1 MPMYPKTTGDCVT
14 VKIKNAS
21 QANGGRMLLDNQ
33 LAEMIDIMLPVGELK
48 TFATDEV
55 DAWISKMAAYN
66 QVWAEPDGSLL
77 KKSDYPALFALIGY
91 NYGWS
96 NSNPNGTYT
105 HTFTDVDGNEKSLVL
120 YNDLDIDGNAK
131 PVSGSPA
138 YFRLPNFAGRF
149 LRCKGTATYANK
161 WTDTDG
167 NEHEVLTEYKAEMYK
182 GKLDAQ
188 RDITGNLAAICN
200 GGPGGTAIWNQLQT
214 VTNGAFYFKDDVRK
228 EYRAKTDYN
237 PNEAKAPIIASLESS
252 KTTPSNQEVVSSF
265 LTIKQLLRIA

>member
-188 RDITGNLAAICN
+188 RDITGVMDGQVGDVYEYL
-200 GGPGGTAIWNQLQT
+200 
-214 VTNGAFYFKDDVRK
+214 GAFQIDELGKAVDFSGYSDLGRYMRIHFHSSRDV
-228 EYRAKTDYN
+228 
-237 PNEAKAPIIASLESS
+237 PIAPEIIPSS
-252 KTTPSNQEVVSSF
+252 QTLKY
-265 LTIKQLLRIA
+265 LLRID

>member
-1 MPMYPKTTGDCVT
+1 MPMYPKTVGECVT
-14 VKIKNAS
+14 VKIKNSS
-21 QANGGRMLLDNQ
+21 QPNGGRMLLDNQ
-33 LAEMIDIMLPVGELK
+33 LAEMLDIMLPVGELK

-55 DAWISKMAAYN
+55 DAWISKMAAYD

-77 KKSDYPALFALIGY
+77 KKSDYPDLFALIGY
-91 NYGWS
+91 KYGWS

-138 YFRLPNFAGRF
+138 YFRIPNFAGRF

-188 RDITGNLAAICN
+188 RDIIGEVPS
-200 GGPGGTAIWNQLQT
+200 G
-214 VTNGAFYFKDDVRK
+214 V
-228 EYRAKTDYN
+228 EKTDEPTTVPRTSKGALWRELKGTEVHAFTSGKN
-237 PNEAKAPIIASLESS
+237 AHEGQLIKIESARVIPS
-252 KTTPSNQEVVSSF
+252 AIENTPVATSIQ
-265 LTIKQLLRIA
+265 IRLR

>member
-1 MPMYPKTTGDCVT
+1 MPMYPKTVGECVT
-14 VKIKNAS
+14 VKIKNSS
-21 QANGGRMLLDNQ
+21 QPNGGRMLLDNQ
-33 LAEMIDIMLPVGELK
+33 LAEMLDIMLPVGELK

-77 KKSDYPALFALIGY
+77 KKSDYPDLFALIGY
-91 NYGWS
+91 KYGWS

-138 YFRLPNFAGRF
+138 YFRIPNFAGRF

-188 RDITGNLAAICN
+188 RDITGK
-200 GGPGGTAIWNQLQT
+200 WQNQD
-214 VTNGAFYFKDDVRK
+214 GFG
-228 EYRAKTDYN
+228 
-237 PNEAKAPIIASLESS
+237 PIITSSYYGHVPPTGAYKTGGSLPYADEGVINGNTSS
-252 KTTPSNQEVVSSF
+252 QLVFDSSLVVPSSSEIHPSNQIV
-265 LTIKQLLRIA
+265 ICLLRIA